1 MGIHKANPYSIQ
13 VRYVVS
19 YFHIS
24 LIAIMLSKVGFKTN
38 IQKWPFLFSKKA
50 RPESEPFFSHT
61 PSRIQSNAAVSLNI
75 CCCCPAN
82 GRRLRFLLTLTL
94 QQYQIVQQS
103 SSTLSA
109 VTPTNPNFVSDKS
122 LKNQIFDKDFFYF
135 TKIQFDLHQISE
147 KFLIRNTV

>member
-1 MGIHKANPYSIQ
+1 M
-13 VRYVVS
+13 
-19 YFHIS
+19 F
-24 LIAIMLSKVGFKTN
+24 
-38 IQKWPFLFSKKA
+38 
-50 RPESEPFFSHT
+50 PESAEIWQILEMWGGLLLDSH
-61 PSRIQSNAAVSLNI
+61 SNAAVSLNI
-75 CCCCPAN
+75 CWCCPAN

-122 LKNQIFDKDFFYF
+122 LKNQIFDKDFFYLF
-135 TKIQFDLHQISE
+135 RLGALGTKIQFDLHQISE